1 MNREM
6 TSEFDTVAG
15 WTAEAVDLLGED
27 HAEPAGCRGSGSP
40 AALAWL
46 GDRLGLSPGRSLLD
60 CGAGVGG
67 PAAWA
72 RRTYGVDV
80 TLTEPMRGAC
90 DAARQLFGLPCV
102 QSNGQHLPFPD
113 DLFDSVWCLGV
124 LSTTTAKV
132 ELVKELGRVLRPG
145 GDLGLLVMVQQVRG
159 LAEEPAGNTFPRPVE
174 LPRLLAE
181 ADLEIFDQVRA
192 EELAS
197 PPARWQARQQAVS
210 DLMADRHG
218 HETAWQDSEAQKQ
231 LLGRLIHAGQLDTV
245 LLHAV
250 KA

>member
-1 MNREM
+1 MNHEM
-6 TSEFDTVAG
+6 TSEFDTVPG
-15 WTAEAVDLLGED
+15 WAAEAVDLLGHE

-46 GDRLGLSPGRSLLD
+46 GDRMGLSAGTRLLD

-67 PAAWA
+67 PGAWA
-72 RRTYGVDV
+72 RRTYGADV
-80 TLTEPMRGAC
+80 TLTEPMYGAC
-90 DAARQLFGLPCV
+90 EAARAMFGLPCV
-102 QSNGQHLPFPD
+102 QSAGQQLPFD
-113 DLFDSVWCLGV
+113 DDQFDSAWCLGV
-124 LSTTTAKV
+124 LSTTRAKARLLREV
-132 ELVKELGRVLRPG
+132 SRVLRPG
-145 GDLGLLVMVQQVRG
+145 GSLGLLVLVQQARG
-159 LAEEPAGNTFPRPVE
+159 LSEQPAGNTFPRPVQ

-197 PPARWQARQQAVS
+197 PPAQWQARQQAVS
-210 DLMADRHG
+210 DLMAERHG
-218 HETAWQDSEAQKQ
+218 HEPAWRESEEQQ
-231 LLGRLIHAGQLDTV
+231 ELLGRLLASGELDTV